1 LTKSVHVTD
10 TDILFDVYSPDF
22 VKITIPY
29 FDYLNKKVC
38 ASEYVDYETN
48 TLKPD
53 AEGMVEVKHRLKR
66 KRVPVEEVELVDLH
80 PDYRLSEE
88 VRRIPFVN
96 YTDSKFLVESL
107 KRTNCWNLKRNQ
119 QRKLSTTVR
128 LEMIQSYKLS

>member
-1 LTKSVHVTD
+1 
-10 TDILFDVYSPDF
+10 